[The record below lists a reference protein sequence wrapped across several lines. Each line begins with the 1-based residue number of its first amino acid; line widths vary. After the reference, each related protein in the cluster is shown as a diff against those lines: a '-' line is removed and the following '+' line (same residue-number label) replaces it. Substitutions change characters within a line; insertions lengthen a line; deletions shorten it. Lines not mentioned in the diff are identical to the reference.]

1 MMQRLVPTAHLS
13 ARLFACAAV
22 CLLLA
27 AAGCREPEPP
37 PSPAAPQPVKSPEA
51 GIRLS
56 DLPEGFRLVAVNGG
70 EILLERKPELPPGT
84 AVVTATPVQTAGVNL
99 FAAVNEQKEEIES
112 RPDGKFYGQTELGS
126 HLGTA
131 FLTRGRWTENG
142 QEMEEMR
149 LFSLHPQGN
158 RMLVITYRYALS
170 GDTKDRAEQAMEILG
185 MVEGL
190 EAPPAEGSPE
200 GASEE
205 GSTEGSTSP

>member
-1 MMQRLVPTAHLS
+1 
-13 ARLFACAAV
+13 V
-22 CLLLA
+22 CLLLLA
-27 AAGCREPEPP
+27 TAGCQEPEPP

-51 GIRLS
+51 GLRLS
-56 DLPEGFRLVAVNGG
+56 DLPDGFRLVAVNAG

-84 AVVTATPVQTAGVNL
+84 AVVTATSEQAAGVNL

-112 RPDGKFYGQTELGS
+112 RPEGRFYGQTELGS
-126 HLGTA
+126 HLGPA
-131 FLTRGRWTENG
+131 YLTRGRWTENG

-185 MVEGL
+185 MVESL
-190 EAPPAEGSPE
+190 EAPATDGSPE
-200 GASEE
+200 EASEGE
-205 GSTEGSTSP
+205 GSEGSTSP